1 MMSLGVLVIYK
12 ILMALPGISERSK
25 HSEVIAKRRKAEEN
39 SEIIVE
45 VLDRTLKTCRA
56 KGLGSG
62 KEHFG
67 KRDSAGE

>member
-39 SEIIVE
+39 SEIVVE
-45 VLDRTLKTCRA
+45 VL
-56 KGLGSG
+56 
-62 KEHFG
+62 EE
-67 KRDSAGE
+67 SAP